1 MPGGL
6 STVDI
11 VNGNEAGALVAA
23 LRDLLQHHAP
33 EDIVVLSPFAEKRSL
48 AGRLLARPE
57 KSQDERWL
65 RKQLQEEGLPG
76 KIRWRSVFKFK
87 GLDADAVVLTDLG
100 PEAKDFVA
108 AQKLEWSDLLYV
120 ALTRAKY
127 RCVLLKP
134 EQVSS

>member
-1 MPGGL
+1 M
-6 STVDI
+6 
-11 VNGNEAGALVAA
+11 
-23 LRDLLQHHAP
+23 
-33 EDIVVLSPFAEKRSL
+33 
-48 AGRLLARPE
+48 
-57 KSQDERWL
+57 
-65 RKQLQEEGLPG
+65 
-76 KIRWRSVFKFK
+76 
-87 GLDADAVVLTDLG
+87 LTDLG